1 MPNGIVSPFLICWNF
16 CYASQCLSRARF
28 AVQADFNKRFDA
40 AQRNR
45 QAEVDKIL
53 EANRMTEVWEEL
65 ARLGSAVT
73 DKTLFEPRA
82 NIEDIEDA
90 VLNVKV

>member
-1 MPNGIVSPFLICWNF
+1 MTITFT
-16 CYASQCLSRARF
+16 
-28 AVQADFNKRFDA
+28 VQADFNKRFDA

-53 EANRMTEVWEEL
+53 EANHRMTEVWEEL
-65 ARLGSAVT
+65 ARLGSAIT